1 MMSTIDQLLTGDRT
15 RADAVRP
22 HVLERPTRTSQDE
35 LAEQAGVLRNATRF
49 LSEDVA
55 DVHDRVLEIQL
66 DGRTDEAAK
75 RAVTDLLNELAEMGF
90 AWRDIARLVGVT
102 VPAVRK
108 WRQGEPASGPNR
120 RAVARLLA
128 FVDVLR
134 ADHLVQDV
142 PSWME
147 IPLAG
152 SAIAGLDVYA
162 AGHTNLLLLH
172 AAGHL
177 TSEEVLDQFK
187 PSWRDESDDRFEIV
201 TAADGAS
208 LVRLRQPEQG
218 E

>member
-1 MMSTIDQLLTGDRT
+1 MTTIDQLLTGDRT

-22 HVLERPTRTSQDE
+22 QVLDRPTRTSQDE
-35 LAEQAGVLRNATRF
+35 LVEQAGELRSATRF

-55 DVHDRVLEIQL
+55 DVHDRALEIQL

-75 RAVTDLLNELAEMGF
+75 RAVPDLLNELAEMGF

-102 VPAVRK
+102 VPALRK
-108 WRQGEPASGPNR
+108 WRQGEPASGLNR
-120 RAVARLLA
+120 GAVARLLA

-162 AGHTNLLLLH
+162 AGRAKLLLLH

-177 TSEEVLDQFK
+177 TSEQVLDQFN
-187 PSWRDESDDRFEIV
+187 PLWRDESDDRFEIV
-201 TAADGAS
+201 TAADGAP
-208 LVRLRQPEQG
+208 LVRLRQLEQG

>member
-1 MMSTIDQLLTGDRT
+1 MSTIDQLLTGDRT

-22 HVLERPTRTSQDE
+22 NVLERPTRTSQDE
-35 LAEQAGVLRNATRF
+35 LAEQAGVLRNTTRF

-55 DVHDRVLEIQL
+55 DVHERALEIQL
-66 DGRTDEAAK
+66 DGRADQAAK
-75 RAVTDLLNELAEMGF
+75 RAVPDLLHELAEMGF

-108 WRQGEPASGPNR
+108 WRQGEPASGANR

-147 IPLAG
+147 IPLAA
-152 SAIAGLDVYA
+152 SAITGLDIYA
-162 AGHTNLLLLH
+162 AGRAKLLLLH

-177 TSEEVLDQFK
+177 TSEQLLDRFS
-187 PSWRDESDDRFEIV
+187 PSWRDEVDERFEIV
-201 TAADGAS
+201 TTADGAP